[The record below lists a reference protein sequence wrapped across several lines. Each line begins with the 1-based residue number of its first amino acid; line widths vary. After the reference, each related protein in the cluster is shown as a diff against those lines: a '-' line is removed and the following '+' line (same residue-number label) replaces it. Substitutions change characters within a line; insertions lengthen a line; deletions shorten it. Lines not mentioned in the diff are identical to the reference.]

1 MMKIK
6 NKYITVFIYTLSTL
20 VFFLP
25 QLSTFYYVVF
35 LDAFNLTNAQAGTL
49 LSVYGMTSLPAYL
62 FGGLLADK
70 FKAKNLI
77 IISCFAMG
85 TLGIIMTFV
94 SSYYILLG
102 IYVVLGLT
110 TTFLQWSALCKIVRS
125 LGTEQ
130 EQGKL
135 YGTMEMSNSI
145 IGAVCLYGILAAL
158 GLILEAVGFKVVTS
172 IFGVLLIISG
182 ILIMTLCNDPSA
194 GIRDED
200 NDFNFKSVVSAL
212 KHPVVWINGFI
223 VMGIYV
229 MNTASTYLSPY
240 MSEVIGVPM
249 TVAVG
254 IQITATYILSVVLT
268 PVGGAIIDKSGK
280 TPPLLIVTCAGVI
293 ACMASV
299 IFAGTSAAIGLII
312 AILIAFYVVLNLQR
326 TCMYTPIPEGGVPLA
341 ITGTAT
347 GIVSTI
353 GYSSDIWLYT
363 LCGSWLDEYGESGY
377 SRIWGLMMVGMLVS
391 AVFGL
396 LFARYKKKNKEKIEA
411 VYREN
416 EMLGTQEA

>member
-1 MMKIK
+1 MKIK

-35 LDAFNLTNAQAGTL
+35 LDAYNLTNAQAGTL

-77 IISCFAMG
+77 VISCFATG

-172 IFGVLLIISG
+172 IFGVLLFISG
-182 ILIMTLCNDPSA
+182 ILIMLFCNDPSA
-194 GIRDED
+194 GIKD

-223 VMGIYV
+223 VMGIYL

-249 TVAVG
+249 TIAVG
-254 IQITATYILSVVLT
+254 IQITASYILSAFLT

-280 TPPLLIVTCAGVI
+280 TPPLLLVTCAGVI
-293 ACMASV
+293 ACMASI
-299 IFAGTSAAIGLII
+299 IFVGINASIGLII
-312 AILIAFYVVLNLQR
+312 AIIVAFYVVLNLQR

-353 GYSSDIWLYT
+353 GYSSDIWMYT
-363 LCGSWLDEYGESGY
+363 LCGSWLDKYGEAGY
-377 SRIWGLMMVGMLVS
+377 SRIWGLIIVAMLVS

-396 LFARYKKKNKEKIEA
+396 LFARYKKKNREKIEA